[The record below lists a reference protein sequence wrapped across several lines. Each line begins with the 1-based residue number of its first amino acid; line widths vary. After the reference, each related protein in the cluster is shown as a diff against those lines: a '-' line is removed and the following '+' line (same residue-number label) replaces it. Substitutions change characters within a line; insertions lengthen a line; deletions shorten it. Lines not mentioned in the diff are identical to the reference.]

1 VGIKGRRAT
10 KCDPLKQGALPGGA
24 GPITKHAPTDG
35 FLGAAPAPERSTGR
49 SQGRRAGL
57 MMLCIQAERPVN
69 TAAWFALAVAAPL
82 ALLAM
87 ATTATQVGVP
97 RAAGFWATMLLAPA
111 IVLAL
116 RSLEKKRAAATPAQ
130 AREHDLARAFCLTT
144 GQACGLLFVVAA
156 GARFSGES
164 VAVGLAM
171 AGSPLTIAV
180 VSDIWARI
188 FPPLGERSTPQPEV
202 SASRNWQFE
211 WAEAERT
218 RTPEPAPAFPH
229 EIFVPPEFDAEP
241 LAAAEPFLRAQS
253 FAPVAPSQP
262 RHGAPVTLR
271 IQPMPVDEAWMR
283 RGLRR
288 DLERRQ
294 NGSAWTSGSTQVRL
308 ASAVNSTG
316 RLQ

>member
-1 VGIKGRRAT
+1 
-10 KCDPLKQGALPGGA
+10 LKQGALPGGTH
-24 GPITKHAPTDG
+24 PITKHAPIDG
-35 FLGAAPAPERSTGR
+35 FLGAAPAPERSAGR
-49 SQGRRAGL
+49 SHGRRAGL

-97 RAAGFWATMLLAPA
+97 RLAGFCATLLLAPA

-116 RSLEKKRAAATPAQ
+116 RSLEKKRTEATPAE
-130 AREHDLARAFCLTT
+130 AREHDLVRGFCLTT

-171 AGSPLTIAV
+171 AGMPLTIAV
-180 VSDIWARI
+180 VGDIWARI
-188 FPPLGERSTPQPEV
+188 FPPLAERAEPQPEV
-202 SASRNWQFE
+202 SVSRNWQFE
-211 WAEAERT
+211 WAEAQRAQTPEPVRAPEPLAE
-218 RTPEPAPAFPH
+218 PEPAPVFELFTPADFT
-229 EIFVPPEFDAEP
+229 
-241 LAAAEPFLRAQS
+241 
-253 FAPVAPSQP
+253 PVAPSQP

-294 NGSAWTSGSTQVRL
+294 NGIGWTSGSTQARL

>member
-1 VGIKGRRAT
+1 
-10 KCDPLKQGALPGGA
+10 LKQGALPGGTH
-24 GPITKHAPTDG
+24 PITKHAPIDG
-35 FLGAAPAPERSTGR
+35 FLGAAPAPPERGASR
-49 SQGRRAGL
+49 ARRRNLGL
-57 MMLCIQAERPVN
+57 MTMVIQAERPVN

-97 RAAGFWATMLLAPA
+97 RAAGFWATLLLAPA

-116 RSLEKKRAAATPAQ
+116 RSLERKRTDATPAE
-130 AREHDLARAFCLTT
+130 AREHDLARSFCLTT

-171 AGSPLTIAV
+171 AGVPLTIAV
-180 VSDIWARI
+180 VSNVWARI
-188 FPPLGERSTPQPEV
+188 FPPLGERATPVLEV

-211 WAEAERT
+211 WAEAERV

-229 EIFVPPEFDAEP
+229 EIFVPPEFEAEP
-241 LAAAEPFLRAQS
+241 IAAAEPFPPAQS

-271 IQPMPVDEAWMR
+271 IQPMPMDEAWMR

-294 NGSAWTSGSTQVRL
+294 NGSGWTSGSTQVRL